1 MKYRDLQLYIYVH
14 MKYRDLQFSIKNKR
28 RYELLIKNMK
38 PGELE
43 MCGSRKYPYPPP
55 HGGSRKFQGVE
66 GCERGKSPKGKGVY
80 KELFFPEGWKCDRIK
95 HLRHTFI
102 LIQGNQNTLKI
113 LSVEIT

>member
-1 MKYRDLQLYIYVH
+1 M
-14 MKYRDLQFSIKNKR
+14 
-28 RYELLIKNMK
+28 LLITLQRQNTNGVV
-38 PGELE
+38 PENIHT
-43 MCGSRKYPYPPP
+43 PP

-102 LIQGNQNTLKI
+102 LIQGNQKTLKI